1 MVRLKNFNDVLKEK
15 KERIEALLLTYQPKA
30 SHQNQKEL
38 AEAMEYSI
46 FIGGKRL
53 RPMLMESVY
62 ELLGG
67 KEKVIEP
74 FMVALEWIHN
84 HSLVHDD
91 LPSIDNDILRRGYPT
106 THAKFG
112 ERLALLAG
120 DTMLNEAYRI
130 ALFAFDMTKDK
141 QKVIKALQ
149 VLSKRAGFEGMLSG
163 QVKDVLS
170 EGKALDVLDI
180 EWVYEYKTAA
190 LLQAALEIGCI
201 LAGAD
206 ENTINDFNK
215 IGLDLGI
222 AFQIKDDLLEIEGD
236 FKLLGKS
243 SESDQKNQKG
253 TYTRLVGYEKAKTK
267 LEEYWNQVE
276 TILASYVQEDSF
288 FYQILKYLIVREY

>member
-1 MVRLKNFNDVLKEK
+1 MARLKNFNDLLKAK
-15 KERIEALLLTYQPKA
+15 KERVEALLATYQPQAKD
-30 SHQNQKEL
+30 HNQKEL
-38 AEAMEYSI
+38 EKAMDYSI

-53 RPMLMESVY
+53 RPILMESVY

-67 KEKVIEP
+67 EEQVIEP

-120 DTMLNEAYRI
+120 DAMLSEAYGI
-130 ALFAFDMTKDK
+130 ALIAFDLTNKPPR
-141 QKVIKALQ
+141 VVEALK
-149 VLSKRAGFEGMLSG
+149 VLSKRTGFEGMLAG

-170 EGKALDVLDI
+170 ENTDLTTKEI
-180 EWVYEYKTAA
+180 EWIYEYKTAA

-201 LAGAD
+201 LAGA
-206 ENTINDFNK
+206 EEKTTNDFRK

-236 FKLLGKS
+236 LSLLGKS

-253 TYTRLVGYEKAKTK
+253 TYTRLIGYEKAKAK
-267 LEEYWNQVE
+267 LNEYWNQVE